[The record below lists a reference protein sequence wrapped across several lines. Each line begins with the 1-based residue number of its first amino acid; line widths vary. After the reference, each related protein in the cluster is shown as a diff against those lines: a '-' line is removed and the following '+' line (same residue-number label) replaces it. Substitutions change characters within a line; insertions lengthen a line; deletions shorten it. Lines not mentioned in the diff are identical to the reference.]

1 MKTKKYKYEDYE
13 AVWQGSQAQG
23 NDLLLL
29 LALVKFR
36 QPAGM
41 YATKET
47 LANLMNCSVD
57 TVERSLKRL
66 KDSGE
71 LAWVKGNNFS
81 KRANRYFILLPN
93 LDKDT
98 PAYSTAICGNEPPQS
113 AVLYPRNLPPL
124 NSNETEMKYIENL
137 KFDFTPNSDCFRL
150 SIQVRDDLTVQQIL
164 DAKDRFTLHPSFR
177 LAADS
182 QIMSRWLQ
190 WLQNEPKSIL
200 PVGASRTKGDVA

>member
-1 MKTKKYKYEDYE
+1 MKITKKYKYQDYE

-47 LANLMNCSVD
+47 LAELMNCSVD

-71 LAWVKGNNFS
+71 LVWVKGNNFTR
-81 KRANRYFILLPN
+81 RANRYFILLPN

-98 PAYSTAICGNEPPQS
+98 PAVSTAICGNEPLQS

-124 NSNETEMKYIENL
+124 NSNETEMKYIEDM
-137 KFDFTPNSDCFRL
+137 KFDFVPGSDCFRL
-150 SIQVRDDLTVQQIL
+150 SVQLRDDLSVQQIL
-164 DAKDRFTLHPSFR
+164 DAKERFMLHPSFK
-177 LAADS
+177 LAS
-182 QIMSRWLQ
+182 EGQVVSRWFA
-190 WLQNEPKSIL
+190 WLQNEPKAIM
-200 PVGASRTKGDVA
+200 PVGASRTKGEN